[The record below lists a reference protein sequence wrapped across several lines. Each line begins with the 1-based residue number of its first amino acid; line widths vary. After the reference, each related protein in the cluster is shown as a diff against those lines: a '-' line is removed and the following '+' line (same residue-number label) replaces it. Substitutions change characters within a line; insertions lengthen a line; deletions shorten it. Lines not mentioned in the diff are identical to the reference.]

1 MVWWLWRIGSMRVW
15 CGYVPDHQEI
25 KFRALKIII
34 FVAWRVVVVGCKVV
48 LVVLVVLLVLVLL
61 VLLALVLLVVAM
73 VLLVLVLVMLM
84 VVVLVLVLCCKYGG
98 GARLCWR

>member
-1 MVWWLWRIGSMRVW
+1 MRR
-15 CGYVPDHQEI
+15 GYVHDHQEI

-34 FVAWRVVVVGCKVV
+34 FLAWRVVVGGCKMV

-61 VLLALVLLVVAM
+61 VLLALVLLVVVM
-73 VLLVLVLVMLM
+73 VMLM

-98 GARLCWR
+98 GAWWCWR